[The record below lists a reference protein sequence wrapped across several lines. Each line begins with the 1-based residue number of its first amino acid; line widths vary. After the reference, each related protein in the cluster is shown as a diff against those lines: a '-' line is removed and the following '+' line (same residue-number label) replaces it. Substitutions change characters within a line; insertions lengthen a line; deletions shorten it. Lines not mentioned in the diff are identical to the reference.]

1 MSDTSVIFKVGEL
14 SGTVDQHGNDI
25 KELKL
30 LVSEL
35 VSVVR
40 SNSNQLSLL
49 IEKEKT
55 RSDKEIEVIAL
66 RTKNRK
72 WYQKESFKTMLAIV
86 SAVIIVCVTNFLTG
100 G

>member
-1 MSDTSVIFKVGEL
+1 MSDIVFKVGEL
-14 SGTVDQHGNDI
+14 SGTVDQHGDDI
-25 KELKL
+25 KELKS

-35 VSVVR
+35 IGVVR

-49 IEKEKT
+49 IEKEKH
-55 RSDKEIEVIAL
+55 RSDKEEKVVEL
-66 RTKNRK
+66 RTSNRK

-86 SAVIIVCVTNFLTG
+86 SAVTIVCVTNFITG